1 MNASSSPPSQFE
13 NHLNADQR
21 FHRSYPS
28 VLWMGIIVSAV
39 LHFVFFYETP
49 TFQTRTVTSTAAAVE
64 TIELP
69 PEVKIP
75 PPPQAVARP
84 AVPVAA
90 PTGAIDQDIT
100 IAPTTFQQNPVSELP
115 PPPTEGSGKELS
127 ETPTFTPYTVKP
139 AIKNRGEVARAL
151 QREYPELLRNA
162 GIGGT
167 VLVWFFID
175 TKGRVQNTQIRQSSG
190 HEALDRAALKVAD
203 VFQFTPGLN
212 RDKKVPVWIALP
224 IIFQVGH

>member
-1 MNASSSPPSQFE
+1 MNSSSPALGPVVRLS
-13 NHLNADQR
+13 ADER
-21 FHRSYPS
+21 FHRSYS
-28 VLWMGIIVSAV
+28 SILWAGMIVST
-39 LHFVFFYETP
+39 LIHFAFFYGTP
-49 TFQTRTVTSTAAAVE
+49 VFRTRTVTSTVSAVK

-75 PPPQAVARP
+75 PPPEAIARP

-90 PTGAIDQDIT
+90 PTGDIDQDIT

-115 PPPTEGSGKELS
+115 PPPTEEGQRELS

-139 AIKNRGEVARAL
+139 SIKNRSEVAQAL
-151 QREYPELLRNA
+151 QKEYPQLLRDA

-175 TKGRVQNTQIRQSSG
+175 THGKVENTQIKQSSG
-190 HEALDRAALKVAD
+190 HEALDNAALKVAD
-203 VFQFTPGLN
+203 VFQFTPALN

-224 IIFQVGH
+224 IIFQVSS